1 MSKDG
6 ALFVWPKRGKYTMK
20 KPIKLFSS
28 LFMTLLLL
36 FSFATASFADRV
48 LIIQDLPKQAYRY
61 GVGAYEGVVAH
72 STATPEA
79 PAINI
84 QRYESRTWRS
94 AFVHYAVD
102 WDETIQIADTKYIA
116 YGAGPAAN
124 KRFVHVEL
132 SETSNPAKFKS
143 SYERYVK
150 LLAKILKDRGIHPSK
165 GLWTHKDI
173 TYKLGGTDHEDP
185 LDYLRSHGVSETQF
199 RADVQKAYEGATV
212 TVKPKPQE
220 PSQNVVGATGVAYI
234 DGYNV
239 NLRSGPST
247 NYGIIRQLNKDESY
261 QVWGKQGD
269 WLNLGGNQWIYNNP
283 SYIKYQGEQT
293 SAASS
298 VVGKRVVSKVDN
310 LRFYD
315 AASWSDADVVGTVDE
330 GLGFTIDA
338 KVSVN
343 GSPQYKVH
351 NSKGTTYYVT
361 ANEAYVYVK

>member
-1 MSKDG
+1 
-6 ALFVWPKRGKYTMK
+6 MK
-20 KPIKLFSS
+20 KSIKFLISIS
-28 LFMTLLLL
+28 TVAMIILT
-36 FSFATASFADRV
+36 SAASAFADRT
-48 LIIQDLPKQAYRY
+48 LIIPGLPQDPYRY

-84 QRYESRTWRS
+84 QKYETRTWRS
-94 AFVHYAVD
+94 AFVHYATD
-102 WDETIQIADTKYIA
+102 WDENIQIASTKYRA
-116 YGAGPAAN
+116 WGAGPSAN
-124 KRFVHVEL
+124 ARFVHVEL
-132 SETSNPAKFKS
+132 CETSDPVKFKR

-150 LLAKILKDRGIHPSK
+150 LLGEILRDRNIHPSK

-185 LDYLRSHGVSETQF
+185 IDYLRSHGVSESQF
-199 RADVQKAYEGATV
+199 RADVLKAYNGDSV
-212 TVKPKPQE
+212 SVKPKPQE
-220 PSQNVVGATGVAYI
+220 PSENVIGTTGAVYI
-234 DGYNV
+234 DGFNV

-247 NYGIIRQLNKDESY
+247 NYGVIRQLNKGEAY

-283 SYIKYQGEQT
+283 SYVKYQGEQIT
-293 SAASS
+293 DTSS
-298 VVGKRVVSKVDN
+298 VVGKRVISKVDN

-315 AASWSDADVVGTVDE
+315 SASWSDKDVAGTVDE

-361 ANEAYVYVK
+361 ASEAYVYVK